1 MLYCKVKGISEKRE
15 RVKRRYKLRQDDFAT
30 EQVVVYQNCA
40 NCILKVCPSH
50 TVCGNTQKKKKILRA
65 DLSFISLVQVVL
77 VLYCI
82 EYQAKF
88 VHISE
93 RGNAVLNVVVAYLLF
108 LNLVLS
114 IMIPSFLFSLPCVS
128 LVLRV

>member
-50 TVCGNTQKKKKILRA
+50 TVCGNTQKKKK
-65 DLSFISLVQVVL
+65 SCEPIS
-77 VLYCI
+77 
-82 EYQAKF
+82 
-88 VHISE
+88 
-93 RGNAVLNVVVAYLLF
+93 LLF
-108 LNLVLS
+108 LSSKLCWCCTVSNIKPNLY
-114 IMIPSFLFSLPCVS
+114 I
-128 LVLRV
+128 